1 MRKRRFKV
9 NKFKVG
15 DLAYV
20 GIEHSRLGVITK
32 FERGRNHKGYARYY
46 ATVFVFKTTD
56 SITVHPGRLTKVEER
71 GHEI

>member
-1 MRKRRFKV
+1 MSKYKA
-9 NKFKVG
+9 G

-20 GIEHSRLGVITK
+20 GIEYNRLGVITK

-46 ATVFVFKTTD
+46 ATVFVFKSAD
-56 SITVHPGRLTKVEER
+56 SITVNPGRLTKVEDR

>member
-1 MRKRRFKV
+1 MRKRRNEV

-20 GIEHSRLGVITK
+20 GIEHSSLGVITK

-46 ATVFVFKTTD
+46 ATVFVFKTAD
-56 SITVHPGRLTKVEER
+56 SITVNPGRLTKAEKR
-71 GHEI
+71 GE